1 MNNPEGSIADIWHTP
16 TVVLIRLRDYK
27 GRIHMP
33 TEFTHT
39 QNFPTDPETLFK
51 LLANEEFI
59 LAKCAATGS
68 LTATASISPGTDG
81 SMTLVSTRVLPADL
95 PGPAKSLVGDT
106 ITVTETQVWTPTDTN
121 GSRTAQVSVEFSGPM
136 KFEGRLQ
143 LTPTPTETTITT
155 TGKFT
160 ASVPFIGGKIEKVA
174 AEQTTRYLNAEERV
188 ARERL

>member
-1 MNNPEGSIADIWHTP
+1 M
-16 TVVLIRLRDYK
+16 
-27 GRIHMP
+27 HMP
-33 TEFTHT
+33 TDFTHT

-51 LLANEEFI
+51 LLANKEFI

-68 LTATASISPGTDG
+68 LTATASISPGPDG

-106 ITVTETQVWTPTDTN
+106 ITVTETQVWTPADTN

-143 LTPTPTETTITT
+143 LTPTPTETTVTT